1 MDKKRFQELDKEVA
15 TLDNMIPDAM
25 TMTRYEFIEKY
36 TNDKYR
42 TLPLLVYW
50 NMCND
55 CFDIK
60 DQAKDIEAE
69 WVRESYG
76 GTDPD
81 WHKYAIRIY

>member
-1 MDKKRFQELDKEVA
+1 MDKKRFKELDKEIA
-15 TLDNMIPDAM
+15 KLDYMIPDAM

-42 TLPLLVYW
+42 TLQLLIYW

-55 CFDIK
+55 CFDNK

-81 WHKYAIRIY
+81 